1 MKGPSKK
8 LTTVEVDRDLPRFKC
23 TSFQNKR
30 HSESNLIQN
39 YTLEKAEHVFT
50 KHLEGDKD
58 GGAIAAA
65 TFLGR
70 RKKTEIK
77 TRTGI
82 VLDVEQ
88 QRQAP
93 KNEGGVVSLGPK
105 PPLPSELKTRLE
117 ELGYYAICYTTYSHS
132 PADIRY
138 RVLFPLD
145 EEVQF
150 PDPNEDRGDY
160 NRQYGI
166 DKLIVKKVA
175 AELGLSDCID
185 LTKLGAEAIFFTP
198 RVSKENME
206 FAETFVSR
214 GNPIDYDKYVHEAT
228 EQYKS
233 SAEEINER
241 TLKAANSD
249 LEKGSGEEHNTT
261 FDALR
266 AKLGSLKE
274 ILLKYG
280 YCFDQRSGRFFPHDG
295 DPENAGIII
304 NQCEDGVE
312 RIYCHHSNDILSA
325 QKQLFGRKAHD
336 SIDVEIAM
344 RWGESASF
352 PEGFKKLLAEHGISK
367 SNFQGKVTNASGG
380 SCNDNIKEPID
391 IFSSF
396 TTTPFPMEALNDD
409 ERAYVTNTAA
419 SLGVDTGAVAI
430 AMLANASA
438 AVDAR
443 TRVMFR
449 ENSNFSGGKNMWFA
463 LVGPPA
469 TKKSPIL
476 AKTRSPIQ
484 KLQNEENSKFKKEL
498 DRFKAK
504 SMQEKKDEEP
514 PTCRLY
520 MVQDSTIE
528 ALAQHLSK
536 QERGTTIHVDE
547 LETVFNSMDRYK
559 KGSNDKA
566 HYLTGYDGGPAN
578 ILRVSSGM
586 TAVSNFSFGVIGGI
600 QPDVIAKHRT
610 TNDGLLQRFIYVN
623 LETGRLSQDIDTRKT
638 DKAFEKNIC
647 NIAGRRAALLT
658 LPIGSKAIITEI
670 EEVGLMLADGG
681 GIAGADFA
689 GWAMKALSHFSRI
702 LIPLHALRSPSE
714 AISHQTVVAARTIFF
729 DYVVPHAIQF
739 FSTENSTLF
748 RREQAAANY
757 ILSKK
762 LERLVPSDLT
772 ANVREFRNDPNN
784 RSAVEI
790 VGPVA
795 ENLVNHGWLERA
807 SSNGASK
814 SWRVN
819 PRVHEVF
826 EARAEAERQRRDIC
840 HKQLRSLGRA
850 KGDS

>member
-1 MKGPSKK
+1 MKRSSKN
-8 LTTVEVDRDLPRFKC
+8 LSAVEVDRDAPSFKVTC
-23 TSFQNKR
+23 FKNKH
-30 HSESNLIQN
+30 HSESSLVQN
-39 YTLEKAEHVFT
+39 YTFEKAELVFT

-65 TFLGR
+65 TFHGR
-70 RKKTEIK
+70 RKKTEIN

-93 KNEGGVVSLGPK
+93 KNEGGGVSLGPK

-117 ELGYYAICYTTYSHS
+117 ELGHYAICYTTHSHN

-138 RVLFPLD
+138 RVFLPLD
-145 EEVQF
+145 KEVQF

-185 LTKLGAEAIFFTP
+185 QTKLGAEAIFFTP

-214 GNPIDYDKYVHEAT
+214 GNPIDYDKYVHEAA
-228 EQYKS
+228 EEYKS
-233 SAEEINER
+233 SAAEINER
-241 TLKAANSD
+241 TLKAANSE
-249 LEKGSGEEHNTT
+249 LEKGSGEEQNTV
-261 FDALR
+261 FGALR
-266 AKLGSLKE
+266 AKLGTLGE

-280 YCFDQRSGRFFPHDG
+280 YCFDQKSGRFYPNDG
-295 DPENAGIII
+295 DPEDAGIVFI
-304 NQCEDGVE
+304 QCDDGIE
-312 RIYCHHSNDILSA
+312 RLYCHHANDTLSA
-325 QKQLFGRKAHD
+325 QKQLFGRKTHD
-336 SIDVEIAM
+336 AIDVEIAM
-344 RWGESASF
+344 RWGEAASF
-352 PEGFKKLLAEHGISK
+352 QEGLKSLLAEHGILE
-367 SNFQGKVTNASGG
+367 SNFQGKEANASEG
-380 SCNDNIKEPID
+380 SCNDNFKEPID
-391 IFSSF
+391 IFASF

-463 LVGPPA
+463 LVGLPA

-484 KLQNEENSKFKKEL
+484 KIQNEENNKHIKEL
-498 DRFKAK
+498 ARFKAK
-504 SMQEKKDEEP
+504 SVQEKKNEEP
-514 PTCRLY
+514 PTCRLH

-559 KGSNDKA
+559 NRSSDKA
-566 HYLTGYDGGPAN
+566 YYLTGYDGGPAN

-586 TAVSNFSFGVIGGI
+586 TAVPNFSFGIIGGI
-600 QPDVIAKHRT
+600 QPDVIAKHRGV
-610 TNDGLLQRFIYVN
+610 NDGLLQRFIYVN

-638 DKAFEKNIC
+638 DEAFEKNIR
-647 NIAGRRAALLT
+647 NIAARRAALLT
-658 LPIGSKAIITEI
+658 LPKESKAIITEI
-670 EEVGLMLADGG
+670 EEVGLRLADGG

-689 GWAMKALSHFSRI
+689 GWAMKSLSHFSRI

-714 AISHQTVVAARTIFF
+714 TISHQTVVAARTIFF

-739 FSTENSTLF
+739 FSAENTTLF

-762 LERLVPSDLT
+762 LERVVPSDLT

-795 ENLVNHGWLERA
+795 ENLVNYGWLEPA
-807 SSNGASK
+807 SPNGAPK

-826 EARAEAERQRRDIC
+826 AIRAEAERQRRDIC